1 MTSLLQNLKVYAKVS
16 NSPCVNT
23 EITKLV
29 LVRIIKYSVTTTGD
43 GKHAVSKVKEWGKG
57 AGPFSIGRV
66 RILRLCYGRPAYDAD
81 VWK

>member
-1 MTSLLQNLKVYAKVS
+1 M
-16 NSPCVNT
+16 
-23 EITKLV
+23 TKLV

-66 RILRLCYGRPAYDAD
+66 RILRLCHGSAEYDAEL
-81 VWK
+81 